1 LIEPAA
7 RDKEDRLGIFEKLL
21 EGGHEQLIFCQH
33 RPTKLRALIAIH
45 NTTLGPALGGC
56 RIRDYATEEDAVADT
71 LRLAES
77 MTYQAVLANYDAG
90 GGMTVIWGEPEIKED
105 EAVLR
110 AFGRFLNGIGGR
122 IVTFSDLGTDDDDMR
137 SVGIETPH
145 VIASSPHEVP
155 SDVGAA
161 WGVYYGITACLNTVF
176 NTSSVQDRTVVI
188 QGVGG
193 VGSALASIL
202 VQMGAK
208 LYISDLKYDPL
219 KAIQDLHP
227 DVELVPINEVYDVPC
242 DIFSPCAVGGV
253 IDADTAERLQCKI
266 IAGAAF
272 NVLTDASLA
281 PRLEERGILF
291 APEFVI
297 NAGDVLM
304 MNRPGDMAD
313 LEEVKRATRQ
323 IYSNL
328 SKVFV
333 RARQMGVPPL
343 YAAREMAREK
353 IARIGKTK
361 SIMC

>member
-1 LIEPAA
+1 
-7 RDKEDRLGIFEKLL
+7 LGIFEKLL

-33 RPTKLRALIAIH
+33 RPTKLRAIIAIH

-56 RIRDYATEEDAVADT
+56 RIRDYPTEDDAVADT

-77 MTYQAVLANYDAG
+77 MTYQAALANYDAG

-110 AFGRFLNGIGGR
+110 AFGRFLNGMGGR

-155 SDVGAA
+155 SDVAAA
-161 WGVYYGITACLNTVF
+161 WGVYHGITACLNTAF
-176 NTSSVQDRTVVI
+176 NSSSVRDRTIVI

-193 VGSALASIL
+193 VGSALASIF

-227 DVELVPINEVYDVPC
+227 DVELVQTDEVYDIPC

-253 IDADTAERLQCKI
+253 IDPETVERLRCRI
-266 IAGAAF
+266 VAGAAF
-272 NVLTDASLA
+272 NILTDPSLA
-281 PRLEERGILF
+281 LRLEERGILF

-297 NAGDVLM
+297 NAGDVLV
-304 MNRPGDMAD
+304 MNRPGDIAD

-323 IYSNL
+323 IYSNI
-328 SKVFV
+328 SKVFA

-343 YAAREMAREK
+343 FAAREMAREK

>member
-1 LIEPAA
+1 M
-7 RDKEDRLGIFEKLL
+7 GIFEKLV

-33 RPTKLRALIAIH
+33 RPTGLRALIAIH

-56 RIRDYATEEDAVADT
+56 RIRDYGTEEDAVADT

-77 MTYQAVLANYDAG
+77 MTYQTAIANYDAG

-110 AFGRFLNGIGGR
+110 AFGRFLNGLGGR
-122 IVTFSDLGTDDDDMR
+122 IVAFSDLGTDDDDIR

-176 NTSSVQDRTVVI
+176 NSSSVQDRIVVI

-208 LYISDLKYDPL
+208 LVISDLKYDPL

-227 DVELVPINEVYDVPC
+227 EVQMVRTEDVYDVPC
-242 DIFSPCAVGGV
+242 DVFSPCAVGGV
-253 IDADTAERLQCKI
+253 INDDTIERLKCKI
-266 IAGAAF
+266 VAGSAF
-272 NVLTDASLA
+272 NVLSEKSLA
-281 PRLEERGILF
+281 QRLAERGILF

-297 NAGDVLM
+297 NAGDILM
-304 MNRPGDMAD
+304 MSRPGGMAD
-313 LEEVKRATRQ
+313 IEKVKKATRQ

-328 SKVFV
+328 SKVLA
-333 RARQMGVPPL
+333 RARQTGVPPL
-343 YAAREMAREK
+343 YAAQEMAREK

-361 SIMC
+361 SIMD

>member
-1 LIEPAA
+1 
-7 RDKEDRLGIFEKLL
+7 KLV

-56 RIRDYATEEDAVADT
+56 RIRDYRTEDDAVADT

-77 MTYQAVLANYDAG
+77 MTYQTAIANYDAG

-110 AFGRFLNGIGGR
+110 AFGRFLNGLGGR
-122 IVTFSDLGTDDDDMR
+122 IVAFSDLGTDDDDMR

-176 NTSSVQDRTVVI
+176 NSANVRDRTVVI

-193 VGSALASIL
+193 VGNALASIL

-208 LYISDLKYDPL
+208 LVISDLRYDPL

-227 DVELVPINEVYDVPC
+227 EVEMVRTEEVYDVPC
-242 DIFSPCAVGGV
+242 DVFSPCAVGGV
-253 IDADTAERLQCKI
+253 LDSDTVERLRCKI
-266 IAGAAF
+266 VAGAAF
-272 NVLTDASLA
+272 NILSDTSLA
-281 PRLEERGILF
+281 LRLEERGILF
-291 APEFVI
+291 APDFVI
-297 NAGDVLM
+297 NAGDILM
-304 MNRPGDMAD
+304 MNRPRGMAD
-313 LEEVKRATRQ
+313 TEKVKKATRQ
-323 IYSNL
+323 IYVNL
-328 SKVFV
+328 SKVLT
-333 RARQMGVPPL
+333 RARHKGIPPL
-343 YAAREMAREK
+343 FAAQEMAREK

-361 SIMC
+361 SIKC

>member
-1 LIEPAA
+1 M
-7 RDKEDRLGIFEKLL
+7 GIFEKLV

-56 RIRDYATEEDAVADT
+56 RIRDYRTEDDAVADT

-77 MTYQAVLANYDAG
+77 MTYQTAIANYDAG
-90 GGMTVIWGEPEIKED
+90 GGMAVIWGEPGIKED

-110 AFGRFLNGIGGR
+110 AFGRFLNGLGGR
-122 IVTFSDLGTDDDDMR
+122 IVTFSDLGTDDDDIR

-145 VIASSPHEVP
+145 VIASSLHEVP

-161 WGVYYGITACLNTVF
+161 WGVYHGITACLNTVF
-176 NTSSVQDRTVVI
+176 NISSVRDRTVVI

-202 VQMGAK
+202 VQKGAG
-208 LYISDLKYDPL
+208 LIISDLRYDPL
-219 KAIQDLHP
+219 KAIQDKHP
-227 DVELVPINEVYDVPC
+227 EVEMVRTGEVYDVPC
-242 DIFSPCAVGGV
+242 DVFSPCAVGGV
-253 IDADTAERLQCKI
+253 INPDTVERLRCKI
-266 IAGAAF
+266 VAGAAF
-272 NVLTDASLA
+272 NTLSDTSLA
-281 PRLEERGILF
+281 LRLEERGILF
-291 APEFVI
+291 APDFVI
-297 NAGDVLM
+297 NAGDILM
-304 MNRPGDMAD
+304 MNRPGGMAD
-313 LEEVKRATRQ
+313 IEEVQRATRQ

-328 SKVFV
+328 SKVFA
-333 RARQMGVPPL
+333 RARRKGVPPL
-343 YAAREMAREK
+343 EAAREMAREK